1 MRNLWTGRPKQS
13 DMSTKTPPTL
23 PSTLRIQPREGPLAE
38 ITRKLLDYLLS
49 GEIEPGSKIPSE
61 RQLAEG
67 LGVGRSAVRE
77 AIKSL
82 SLLGL
87 LDVRQGDGTYLS
99 RTGSDLLPRVIEW
112 GLLLEEPQLTDLL
125 EARMEIEIVV
135 AGLAAQRA
143 EAAEVA
149 ALRRRL
155 EAMRSA
161 GENVDA
167 YVEAD
172 IAFHLEIA
180 RASGN
185 GVLANLLTSLR
196 SLLRVWAERV
206 LHHAGETDT
215 SLAMHEP
222 IVAAIA
228 QSDVEAARS
237 AMQAHME
244 RAHRRLREAL
254 DADPI
259 ATKRRPSQALR

>member
-1 MRNLWTGRPKQS
+1 
-13 DMSTKTPPTL
+13 MSTKPPPTL
-23 PSTLRIQPREGPLAE
+23 PSSLRIEPREGPLAE

-61 RQLAEG
+61 RQLADG

-99 RTGSDLLPRVIEW
+99 RSGSDLLPRVIEW

-125 EARMEIEIVV
+125 EARSEIEVV
-135 AGLAAQRA
+135 VTGLAAKRA
-143 EAAEVA
+143 GKTEVA
-149 ALRRRL
+149 ELRGCL
-155 EAMRSA
+155 EQMRSA
-161 GENVDA
+161 GEDVDA

-172 IAFHLEIA
+172 IAFHLQIA

-185 GVLANLLTSLR
+185 SVLANLLTSLR

-222 IVAAIA
+222 IVEAIEKG
-228 QSDVEAARS
+228 SVKAARA
-237 AMQAHME
+237 AMEAHME
-244 RAHRRLREAL
+244 RANRRLREAL
-254 DADPI
+254 DADP
-259 ATKRRPSQALR
+259 AARKRRET

>member
-1 MRNLWTGRPKQS
+1 MPVDVEASGRIAYGPVAQS
-13 DMSTKTPPTL
+13 PMSSKPPAL
-23 PSTLRIQPREGPLAE
+23 PATLRIEPREGPLAE

-49 GEIEPGSKIPSE
+49 GEIEPGTKIPSE
-61 RQLAEG
+61 RQLADG

-99 RTGSDLLPRVIEW
+99 RSGSDLLPRVIEW

-125 EARMEIEIVV
+125 EARTEIEIVV
-135 AGLAAQRA
+135 AGLAATRA
-143 EAAEVA
+143 GEAELT
-149 ALRRRL
+149 ALHERL
-155 EAMRSA
+155 EAMRAA
-161 GENVDA
+161 GADVDA

-180 RASGN
+180 RMSGN
-185 GVLANLLTSLR
+185 GILANLLTSLR

-206 LHHAGETDT
+206 LHYAGETGT

-228 QSDVEAARS
+228 SGDAEAARA
-237 AMQAHME
+237 AMKAHME
-244 RAHRRLREAL
+244 RANRRLREAL

-259 ATKRRPSQALR
+259 AANRR